1 MQYTVY
7 AINNL
12 TGSTEN
18 WKSFADK
25 KEAKKYFQQLLSQ
38 TTYNVYLYDFINDD
52 LLYFRK
58 TKDNQHD

>member
-7 AINNL
+7 AINNS

-38 TTYNVYLYDFINDD
+38 TTNNIYLCQQPRP
-52 LLYFRK
+52 LERGLQK
-58 TKDNQHD
+58 PS

>member
-38 TTYNVYLYDFINDD
+38 TTHNIYLCQQPRP
-52 LLYFRK
+52 LERGLQK
-58 TKDNQHD
+58 PS

>member
-18 WKSFADK
+18 WKSFANK
-25 KEAKKYFQQLLSQ
+25 EEAKKCFQQLLSQ

>member
-1 MQYTVY
+1 MQYVVY
-7 AINNL
+7 AINDL
-12 TGSTEN
+12 TGATEN

-52 LLYFRK
+52 FIVG
-58 TKDNQHD
+58 